1 MHRATALYAKD
12 EFKSISEPFAS
23 TTLFIMSTWRRFHI
37 DETIKAMAVS
47 DSARFF
53 VFVREPPGANRQ
65 PRECYRS
72 DLKSAQETADGIVQS
87 YYPHDCGETNCGIWQ
102 KLET

>member
-1 MHRATALYAKD
+1 
-12 EFKSISEPFAS
+12 
-23 TTLFIMSTWRRFHI
+23 MSTWRRFHI

-47 DSARFF
+47 DSTRFY
-53 VFVREPPGANRQ
+53 VFVREPPGANRH

-72 DLKSAQETADGIVQS
+72 DLKTAQETADGIVQS
-87 YYPHDCGETNCGIWQ
+87 YYPHDCNESDCGIWQ

>member
-1 MHRATALYAKD
+1 MRCATALYAKD
-12 EFKSISEPFAS
+12 ECKSIQSSFCVND
-23 TTLFIMSTWRRFHI
+23 TFLMSTWRRFHI

-65 PRECYRS
+65 PRDCYRS
-72 DLKSAQETADGIVQS
+72 NLKSAQETADGIVQS
-87 YYPHDCGETNCGIWQ
+87 YYPHDCGEANCGIWQ